1 MALAVDVRHP
11 GAANTIDIIVSSDDD
26 VLMRYPGGK
35 GKCYQRLINLMPP
48 HEVYVEAFLGGGAVL
63 RHKRP
68 ALHSIGIERDPYVAT
83 RWRELASPG
92 LELVEG
98 DAMEFLASYPF
109 KGDEFVYLDPPYMAS
124 TRRRARVYRHDFSDA
139 DHERLLRLAV
149 TLPCRVMI
157 SGYANPKY
165 DQTLTGWRR
174 FTFQAKAHDGVR
186 EESVWINYPPPAV
199 LHDARFCGSTF
210 RERQTIK
217 RRRER
222 LRTKIAKL
230 PAVERAELLTWLQTN
245 FQPSGD
251 TPCSAHA

>member
-1 MALAVDVRHP
+1 
-11 GAANTIDIIVSSDDD
+11 
-26 VLMRYPGGK
+26 MRYPGGK

-68 ALHSIGIERDPYVAT
+68 ALHSIGIERDPYVAA

-109 KGDEFVYLDPPYMAS
+109 KGDEFVYLDPPYVAS

-139 DHERLLRLAV
+139 DHERLLRLVV

-157 SGYANPKY
+157 SGYENLKY
-165 DQTLTGWRR
+165 DQALTGWRR
-174 FTFQAKAHDGVR
+174 FTFQAKAHVGVR

-230 PAVERAELLTWLQTN
+230 PAVERAELLTWLQTH

-251 TPCSAHA
+251 TPCNAHA